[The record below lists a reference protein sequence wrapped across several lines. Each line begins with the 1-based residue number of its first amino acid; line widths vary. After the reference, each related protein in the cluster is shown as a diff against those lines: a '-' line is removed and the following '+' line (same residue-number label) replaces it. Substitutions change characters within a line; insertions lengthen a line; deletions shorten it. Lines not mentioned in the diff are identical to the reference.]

1 MLFVKKIALAL
12 ALASVGS
19 IATAQ
24 SCRPGEKWVCV
35 KQGNETVCSCQF
47 RF

>member
-1 MLFVKKIALAL
+1 MLLKKIAIALAL
-12 ALASVGS
+12 VSFGS